1 MAAGEDR
8 AWLAMIYHGWLCKWV
23 EGMGIN
29 ETFKIQV
36 STSINVDSLIN
47 FIMAEE
53 KKLDAW
59 FSCSPKIADWI
70 YLFIYLFIFTP
81 APREINLFLML
92 LAQHSSFK
100 YDINVSSLSEVMTA
114 VRFQDYF

>member
-53 KKLDAW
+53 KKLDA
-59 FSCSPKIADWI
+59 
-70 YLFIYLFIFTP
+70 
-81 APREINLFLML
+81 
-92 LAQHSSFK
+92 
-100 YDINVSSLSEVMTA
+100 
-114 VRFQDYF
+114 